1 MNELTSHLWI
11 QFLRKYGPIP
21 QNDNMYDEAIQRAS
35 RHLKFRPITFESPY
49 LKELKDNFRSET
61 PCSIILTGTAGDGKT
76 YLCRKIWEDLA
87 GDLDE
92 WNSEK
97 KLRKT
102 RLHNGKILI
111 VVKDLS
117 ELKDDEKQVLL
128 KDMALSLHDSS
139 SNMLF
144 LVAANDGQL
153 IEAWERIQGNSK
165 VEEVRKSID
174 DALFSGTS
182 QCGKFPL
189 LLFNLSEYGSVKL
202 IERVLDALFAHPGWD
217 GCDNCHYS
225 SNDIAARCPIWENL
239 QRLKDPLLQK
249 RLFSLLSL
257 CDHNGIHITI
267 RQLLLLSTN
276 ALLGHPETKDQ
287 LMHCKDVPKLI
298 QEGKAWYGN
307 IYSNVFGTNLRR
319 RRLPEIFEVLKGFGI
334 GDETSNRIDDL
345 LIFGMDDP
353 DENQRLYFEC
363 LVGED
368 QYYGAN
374 RQYRMLQ
381 SAYIEGEDPDA
392 ALEFFEA
399 LVKQRQRLFFTIPD
413 TDAEDL
419 RLWELS
425 VFHYAGE
432 YLNDVIGALAR
443 GSKVPSRIVNR
454 LVLGLNRIFTGMLT
468 SSEQYLWL
476 ATSGSNSQSRISN
489 MVEGRISVMPDRGE
503 YISIN
508 NDERGMIFLAVN
520 IDPETSVR
528 LPLHLTRY
536 EFLSRVAEGALP
548 SSFSRECYEDILSF
562 KSQILARYRDVQAK
576 YETPIRIED
585 EMLIRLLDLDARSQL
600 IERQVV
606 VRLEGQI

>member
-1 MNELTSHLWI
+1 MSELTAHLWI

-21 QNDNMYDEAIQRAS
+21 QNDNMYDEAIQRAG
-35 RHLKFRPITFESPY
+35 RYLKFEPITFESPY
-49 LKELKDNFRSET
+49 LKDLKDNFYSET
-61 PCSIILTGTAGDGKT
+61 PRSIILTGTAGDGKT
-76 YLCRKIWEDLA
+76 YLCRKVWEDLG

-97 KLRKT
+97 KLRKI
-102 RLHNGKILI
+102 RIANGKTLI
-111 VVKDLS
+111 VIKDLS
-117 ELKDDEKQVLL
+117 ELRDDEKQVLL
-128 KDMALSLHDSS
+128 KDMSLSLHNPISV
-139 SNMLF
+139 MLF
-144 LVAANDGQL
+144 LIAANDGQL
-153 IEAWERIQGNSK
+153 VEAWERIQGNSK
-165 VEEVRKSID
+165 VEEVRNSIE
-174 DALFSGTS
+174 DALFMGTS
-182 QCGKFPL
+182 QCGDFPL
-189 LLFNLSEYGSVKL
+189 LLFNLSQCGSEKIL
-202 IERVLDALFAHPGWD
+202 ERVLCALFDHPGWD
-217 GCDNCHYS
+217 GCENCHYS
-225 SNDIAARCPIWENL
+225 SKDIAVRCPIWENL
-239 QRLKDPLLQK
+239 HRLKDPLFKK
-249 RLFSLLSL
+249 RLFSLLTL
-257 CDHNGIHITI
+257 CNYNGIHITI
-267 RQLLLLSTN
+267 RQLLLLVTN

-287 LMHCKDVPKLI
+287 LMHCRDVPKLI

-345 LIFGMDDP
+345 LIFGLDDP

-368 QYYGAN
+368 EYYGAN
-374 RQYRMLQ
+374 KQYRTLQ
-381 SAYIEGEDPDA
+381 NAYIEGEDPDA

-399 LVKQRQRLFFTIPD
+399 LIKQRQRLFFTIPD

-432 YLNDVIGALAR
+432 YLNEVIGALAK
-443 GSKVPSRIVNR
+443 GNKVPSRIVSR

-468 SSEQYLWL
+468 SSDQYLWL
-476 ATSGSNSQSRISN
+476 ATSGSYSQSRISN
-489 MVEGRISVMPDRGE
+489 MVEGRISVMPDKGE
-503 YISIN
+503 YVSIE
-508 NDERGMIFLAVN
+508 NDEWGMIFLAVN
-520 IDPETSVR
+520 IDQETSVR

-562 KSQILARYRDVQAK
+562 KSQVLARYRDVQSK
-576 YETPIRIED
+576 YRTLLRTED
-585 EMLIRLLDLDARSQL
+585 EMLLRFLALDARSQL

-606 VRLEGQI
+606 VKFEGQG

>member
-1 MNELTSHLWI
+1 MTELTSHIWI

-35 RHLKFRPITFESPY
+35 RHLKFEQITFESPY
-49 LKELKDNFRSET
+49 LEELKVNFHSDK
-61 PCSIILTGTAGDGKT
+61 PFSIILTGTAGDGKT
-76 YLCRKIWEDLA
+76 YLCRKIWEDLG
-87 GDLDE
+87 GDLVE

-102 RLHNGKILI
+102 RLPNGKILTVI
-111 VVKDLS
+111 KDLS
-117 ELKDDEKQVLL
+117 EVKDDEKQALL
-128 KDMALSLHDSS
+128 REITLALHDLTSDK
-139 SNMLF
+139 LF
-144 LVAANDGQL
+144 LIAANDGQL
-153 IEAWERIQGNSK
+153 IEAWERIQGNSG
-165 VEEVRKSID
+165 VEKVRKSIE
-174 DALFSGTS
+174 DALFLGVNR
-182 QCGKFPL
+182 CGDLPL
-189 LLFNLSEYGSVKL
+189 LLFNLSEYESEKL
-202 IERVLDALFAHPGWD
+202 LKRVIDALLAHPGWK
-217 GCDNCHYS
+217 GCEDCHYS
-225 SNDIAARCPIWENL
+225 TQDIAARCPIWENL
-239 QRLKDPLLQK
+239 QRLKDPLFQK
-249 RLFSLLSL
+249 RLFSLLTL

-267 RQLLLLSTN
+267 RQLLLLVTN
-276 ALLGHPETKDQ
+276 ALLGHPETRDQ

-298 QEGKAWYGN
+298 QEGTAWYGN

-319 RRLPEIFEVLKGFGI
+319 RRLPEIFEVLKGYGI

-345 LIFGMDDP
+345 LIFGVDDP

-374 RQYRMLQ
+374 KQYRVLQ
-381 SAYIEGEDPDA
+381 NAYIEGEDPDA

-399 LVKQRQRLFFTIPD
+399 LVKQRQRLFFSIPD
-413 TDAEDL
+413 TDVEDL
-419 RLWELS
+419 RLWDLS

-432 YLNDVIGALAR
+432 YLNDVVGALSR
-443 GSKVPSRIVNR
+443 GSNVPSRIVNR

-503 YISIN
+503 YISLN
-508 NDERGMIFLAVN
+508 HDERGMIFLTVN

-576 YETPIRIED
+576 YKPPLKIED
-585 EMLIRLLDLDARSQL
+585 EMLLRLLDLDVRSQL

-606 VRLEGQI
+606 IRLEGQP